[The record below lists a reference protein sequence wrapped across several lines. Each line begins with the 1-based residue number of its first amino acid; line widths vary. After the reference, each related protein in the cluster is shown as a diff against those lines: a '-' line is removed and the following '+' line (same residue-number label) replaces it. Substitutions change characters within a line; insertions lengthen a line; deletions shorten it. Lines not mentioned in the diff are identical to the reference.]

1 MSSQIAGLQENIRNY
16 DGSEICCLQSK
27 QDTRSH
33 VFPPMKRKQ
42 RQAVH
47 ELAELYGCGTI
58 SYDDEPQRN
67 VVATAQK

>member
-1 MSSQIAGLQENIRNY
+1 MSV
-16 DGSEICCLQSK
+16 CLQSK